1 MFSKLAFF
9 VNIEYE
15 ILGISMLVLIRQLK
29 KHKITTKN
37 NFSYIRFHCNI
48 YLLK

>member
-9 VNIEYE
+9 VNTEYE
-15 ILGISMLVLIRQLK
+15 ILGVSMLVLIRQLK
-29 KHKITTKN
+29 KHKITKN
-37 NFSYIRFHCNI
+37 NFSYIKFHYNI